1 MVEIAFAE
9 PQNRAEVAA
18 YMLASFPRAKWGADG
33 WQALLDGRWAR
44 RGDPFAVTVRDGA
57 RLLGVLGLVT
67 ARRHGGW
74 ISSNMTS
81 WYVDKS
87 LRGQGVGS
95 GMLELATS
103 DPAVTVTNLSSARAA
118 VPVVERAGFSVLD
131 AQRCIWR
138 ASGASGLP
146 TEPLQSATLPAQTRR
161 VLADHEG
168 LRLRPVAVRTPDGTC
183 ALLIAEQQK
192 HDAYV
197 THEVMH
203 LSDRA
208 LFARHARGIADAVL
222 PESGA
227 VLSVDSRFVMDG
239 AEPDAV
245 EDIPIARF
253 FKGSQDPVQ
262 VDALYSE
269 IVLLNMKLY

>member
-9 PQNRAEVAA
+9 PQDRTEVAA
-18 YMLASFPRAKWGADG
+18 FMEASFPRAKWGADG
-33 WQALLDGRWAR
+33 WRALLDGRWAR
-44 RGDPFAVTVRDGA
+44 AGDPFAVTARDGA

-81 WYVDKS
+81 WYVEKS

-95 GMLELATS
+95 AMLELATA
-103 DPAVTVTNLSSARAA
+103 DPALTVTNFSSARAA

-131 AQRCIWR
+131 ALRCIWR
-138 ASGASGLP
+138 PSGASGLP
-146 TEPLQSATLPAQTRR
+146 TEPLRPETLPAETRR
-161 VLADHEG
+161 VLADHAG
-168 LRLRPVAVRTPDGTC
+168 LRLRPVAVRTSDGIC

-203 LSDRA
+203 LSDPAR
-208 LFARHARGIADAVL
+208 FARHARGIADAVL
-222 PESGA
+222 PKDGA
-227 VLSVDSRFVMDG
+227 VLSVDSRFVIEG
-239 AEPDAV
+239 ANPDAV

-253 FKGSQDPVQ
+253 FKGPQTPAR